1 MRCAARPP
9 KRLTCLRTN
18 NESRN
23 RGQRTAPPGEREGR
37 YRLVI
42 GAVEGP
48 SADGLEV
55 EYGVVLERGGP
66 CEGAGEDGLPDVGVC
81 PENLVHA

>member
-9 KRLTCLRTN
+9 KRWTCLRTN
-18 NESRN
+18 SESQN
-23 RGQRTAPPGEREGR
+23 RGQHTAPPGERKGR
-37 YRLVI
+37 GGLVI
-42 GAVEGP
+42 SAIEGP
-48 SADGLEV
+48 GADGLEV

-81 PENLVHA
+81 PEYLVHA